1 MCKPNKPLK
10 NQIDLIE
17 SEMLNISFRRQ
28 SSLENKLIKLRKE
41 YNTQRREVRKLREKY
56 AHSMDQKELFDNMG
70 EPLIKEDDRM
80 GAMNNKLIDAN
91 LMGYEAEMYGNNI
104 QNELARNKDQFDV
117 IQDNVKIYQIF

>member
-1 MCKPNKPLK
+1 
-10 NQIDLIE
+10 
-17 SEMLNISFRRQ
+17 MLNISFRRQ